1 MPTSL
6 PSSCAA
12 LLLLLAL
19 PASAWSADGNR
30 FKLQLKDSGDYRVH
44 SPEGTQRDAPLPAA
58 LAAKPYAREIEAAAR
73 ASRLDPILVHALIH
87 VESGHRR
94 DALSNRGAIGL
105 MQVLPETAARFGIT
119 KPEQVRD
126 NLRAGT
132 RYLRAL
138 LDRFDQRLDLALAAY
153 NAGEGAIDRYKGIP
167 PYAETRRYVP
177 AVLDAYEAW
186 RGGGGTT
193 PALRYVKGS
202 ALPPS
207 DYTRAS
213 MSR

>member
-6 PSSCAA
+6 HSCSAA
-12 LLLLLAL
+12 LLLLVATQ
-19 PASAWSADGNR
+19 AWADGNR
-30 FKLQLKDSGDYRVH
+30 FKLQLKEPANYRVH
-44 SPEGTQRDAPLPAA
+44 TPEGTQREAPIPAA

-119 KPEQVRD
+119 RPDQVRE

-167 PYAETRRYVP
+167 PYAETRQYVP
-177 AVLDAYEAW
+177 AVLSAYEGW
-186 RGGGGTT
+186 RSGEDMQPG
-193 PALRYVKGS
+193 LRYAKGS

-207 DYTRAS
+207 DFTRAS
-213 MSR
+213 MAR

>member
-1 MPTSL
+1 MPTRL
-6 PSSCAA
+6 HSCGAA
-12 LLLLLAL
+12 LLLLLSM
-19 PASAWSADGNR
+19 PAWADGNR
-30 FKLQLKDSGDYRVH
+30 FKLQLKDAANYRVH
-44 SPEGTQRDAPLPAA
+44 SPEGTQREAPIPAA

-94 DALSNRGAIGL
+94 DALSSRGAMGL

-119 KPEQVRD
+119 RPDQVRE

-167 PYAETRRYVP
+167 PYAETRHYVP
-177 AVLDAYEAW
+177 AVLSAYEGW
-186 RGGGGTT
+186 RGGEGMQ
-193 PALRYVKGS
+193 PALRYAKGS
-202 ALPPS
+202 TLPPS
-207 DYTRAS
+207 DFTHAS
-213 MSR
+213 MAR